1 MLTTVATI
9 IGIGL
14 LTDKV
19 KIKHQRDTRR
29 NEEKRHVIR
38 KKLTHGFDG
47 SGTHHSPIEQE
58 RQNQHPQILPGI
70 VIPGTRAN
78 NSPKNRHPKMIPNCL
93 AISIAIEL

>member
-1 MLTTVATI
+1 MQMPRHKQHDYYADNCRNHNRDQ
-9 IGIGL
+9 L

-78 NSPKNRHPKMIPNCL
+78 NSPKTGIRK
-93 AISIAIEL
+93 